1 VKIAF
6 KNHIKSRFPELS
18 EQAFVLA
25 CSGGIDSVVMAHL
38 CAKMGLVFALAHC
51 NFNLRGSASQADA
64 DFVHKLGAQLS
75 VPVFVNAFNTE
86 GYVEKH
92 KISIQMA
99 ARQLRYDWFEELISN
114 TNYTYLV
121 TAHHRD
127 DTLETMLIN
136 LTRGTGIEGLLG
148 IPDKRDYIRR
158 PLLPF
163 SRLDIAEYAKKNQ
176 ILWREDSSNADTKYL
191 RNKIRHSLIPI
202 LESLH
207 PTALENIIQ
216 TQHHL
221 SQTAALSE
229 LYITGLKMS
238 LCKETEKGIQ
248 IDINSLLSAPALIAS
263 LYALF
268 SPYGFVDSKAVLDLC
283 HGETAKKLVS
293 DTHLLYK
300 DRNILFLYT
309 ISQSQATEA
318 SFTIYDKTKSISI
331 PFGLEILD
339 IFEKGSLN
347 GKSVIAVDA
356 SLLKFPL
363 VIRHKKDGD
372 FFFPLGMNGKKK
384 LSKFL
389 RDEKIN
395 VISKA
400 EIWVL
405 TDAQDAI
412 IWVVGLRAD
421 SRFQTG
427 LKTKKSIC
435 FKVLD

>member
-1 VKIAF
+1 MKIAF
-6 KNHIKSRFPELS
+6 KNHIKSRFPELC
-18 EQAFVLA
+18 EQPFILA

-38 CAKMGLVFALAHC
+38 CAEMGLVFALAHC
-51 NFNLRGSASQADA
+51 NFNLRGPASQSDA
-64 DFVHKLGAQLS
+64 NFVNELAAQLS
-75 VPVFVNAFNTE
+75 VPVFATLFNTD
-86 GYVEKH
+86 GYVKKH
-92 KISIQMA
+92 KISVQMA
-99 ARQLRYDWFEELISN
+99 ARQLRYDWFDELISN
-114 TNYTYLV
+114 ADYAYLI

-127 DTLETMLIN
+127 DALETMLIN

-148 IPDKRDYIRR
+148 IPAKRDYIRR

-163 SRLDIAEYAKKNQ
+163 SRLEVAEYAKKNQ

-191 RNKIRHSLIPI
+191 RNKIRHSLLPL

-216 TQHHL
+216 TQEHL
-221 SQTAALSE
+221 SQTAALSK
-229 LYITGLKMS
+229 LYVSGLKRS
-238 LCKETEKGIQ
+238 LWKETEKGVQ
-248 IDINSLLSAPALIAS
+248 IDIDSLLSSPALIAS

-268 SPYGFVDSKAVLDLC
+268 SPYGFVDSIAVLALC

-293 DTHLLYK
+293 DTHFLYK
-300 DRNILFLYT
+300 DRNTLCLYT
-309 ISQSQATEA
+309 IAQSKAAAT
-318 SFTIYDKTKSISI
+318 SYIITDKTKSLSI
-331 PFGLEILD
+331 PFGLGVLD
-339 IFEKGSLN
+339 VFEESCLDSKTA
-347 GKSVIAVDA
+347 IAVDA

-372 FFFPLGMNGKKK
+372 FFFPSGMNGKKK

-400 EIWVL
+400 TIWVL

-427 LKTKKSIC
+427 LKTKQSIC
-435 FKVLD
+435 FKILD